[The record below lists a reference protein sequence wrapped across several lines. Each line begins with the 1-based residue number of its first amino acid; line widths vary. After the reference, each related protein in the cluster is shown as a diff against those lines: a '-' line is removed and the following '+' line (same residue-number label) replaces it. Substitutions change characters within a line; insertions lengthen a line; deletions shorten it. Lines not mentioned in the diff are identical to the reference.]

1 MGVPKFFRY
10 ISERYPCLS
19 ELARE
24 NCIPEFDNLY
34 LDMNGIIHNCSHPD
48 DGNIHFNISEED
60 MFKDICNYIDKLF
73 FLIKPQRLF
82 FMAVDGVAPR
92 AKMNQQ
98 RSRRFRSAKDAENL
112 AIQAKNRGETI
123 ENTPFDSNCIT
134 PGTEFMQRLQ
144 NTLRFFVKNKI
155 STDPLWQKC
164 RVILSGHDSPGEGE
178 HKIMDYIRY
187 LKSQKDFDPHTRHC
201 LYGLDADLII
211 LGLCTHEMHFVV
223 LREEVKF
230 GKKTKRASIEETRF
244 FLLHLGLF
252 KEYLELEF
260 SALKQYESF
269 NMAQLI
275 DDWVLMGFLV
285 GNDFIPHLPCLHIS
299 SNALPIVYQTYIK
312 IYPKLNGN
320 INEHG
325 ILNLRRLEIFLEAL
339 SEVEFQLFEE
349 NHADLKYFE
358 GKQTKNGIDEAFD
371 FDVNEILENKQ
382 DDELAQLIEDSRQ
395 FCEGD
400 EMNDITSDDEEQH
413 IVDEFRAYKRN
424 YYIKKLN
431 YPEMTPEV
439 LAEQTI
445 TYITA
450 LQWILNYYYK
460 GVQSWSWYYPHHYA
474 PFISDLKNFSDFKIE
489 FELGKPFLPFEQLLA
504 VLPAQSRTLLPEA
517 YQDLFVSPQSEIV
530 HFYPKDF
537 ETDLNGKKY
546 EWEALVLI
554 PFIDENL
561 LLKAMK
567 KCETDLKPSEVK
579 RNSHGPMLQYDY
591 TTQSQGECQSF
602 NAGKALYNVFCT
614 ETPIWRDQININNL
628 KNPLREMENANR
640 EVFYPG
646 FPTMKHLQFNFKLK
660 NIRIKV
666 FDFPSRNES
675 MVLMPVPNGDCED
688 IENVSKKCL
697 GQIVYTGWPHLIKA
711 KVTAVSDSKCVI
723 TSEGT
728 TENVARK
735 FEMQCKTVIEH
746 LTSRMGIEIDFPK
759 VLVHVKTLI
768 GTSVTCGSQ
777 GRVSNNDVWSQNEI
791 HYPPSVIIYDLKV
804 HTISSMLPK
813 KVENIFPVDSR
824 IFFVGNPYFGSEGTV
839 LDPLLVYECGR
850 LKVSMTVLP
859 DPDLSEPKKL
869 HSEEES
875 HYFSSYD
882 MVSLLG
888 INTRVLMR
896 LTGQLFLVMGEKI
909 KNLSDS
915 AKKVNI
921 GLSMRFPKQNEELA
935 GYCRRRDNSWY
946 FSQKAVTLIQEY
958 NKKFP
963 MVIRYLLQTCSSS
976 NYDFCY
982 ESDLFPNKVGEK
994 CVDEIVNWLN
1004 EQEFS
1009 KAERVPCGT
1018 KSVEKEA
1025 VEKVIESIEKLK
1037 TLPVKTVKLQVKPH
1051 LLMKPDINLPEQY
1064 KPKSNIRL
1072 FDRVVVVR
1080 NTYLVPIGSRGTV
1093 IGVLP
1098 FSDPNPVR
1106 LECLKQTS
1114 YFLDVLFDKSIPFG
1128 NSIYGIADGRVMR
1141 VPETAVLCLFSNDNY
1156 KNETSDHK
1164 SQHNENRIRGGDN
1177 AQKPNNNPLSNIT
1190 SFDVE
1195 SQAKLKTTIYTENIE
1210 ETTTKIQPNA
1220 VSKEDFWMPAPDTIK
1235 RNYIKS
1241 VAEQSTIDKSYPN
1254 HVNNWR
1260 TAHLPIDDVQQIK
1273 NDNWRSTSLSTNDH
1287 NAGTDV
1293 LKNLHETHK
1302 WRSTNLPTN
1311 PAQNGL
1317 IFANQESNLNS
1328 GTEALKNMLGLATTN
1343 SNKPI
1348 VNASQFP
1355 PPPNWRNS
1363 TMVANKS
1370 DEALQM
1376 SNPAT
1381 DIKKN
1386 DVPLQYYGKCF
1397 PHFAPQQQL
1406 PYVNDNFYSPVCLN
1420 QKGAFIPL
1428 QVLKSCPN
1436 KVLQESVVVEEEVE
1450 QSMRK
1455 LNIDA
1460 SNNTKGN
1467 YKQKKTTIPLTDS
1480 NKLIDAL
1487 QETATKK
1494 TPKTS
1499 KIAARFDNL

>member
-24 NCIPEFDNLY
+24 NSIPDFDNLY

-60 MFKDICNYIDKLF
+60 MFKDICNYIEKLF

-112 AIQAKNRGETI
+112 SLQAKNRGEII
-123 ENTPFDSNCIT
+123 EQTPFDSNCIT
-134 PGTEFMQRLQ
+134 PGTEFMERLQ
-144 NTLRFFVKNKI
+144 NTLRFFVKHKI
-155 STDPLWQKC
+155 STDPMWQKC

-260 SALKQYESF
+260 SALKTYDSF
-269 NMAQLI
+269 SMSNLI

-299 SNALPIVYQTYIK
+299 SNALPLVYQTYIR

-320 INEHG
+320 INENG
-325 ILNLRRLEIFLEAL
+325 ILNLGRLEIFLEAL
-339 SEVEFQLFEE
+339 AEVEFQIFEE

-371 FDVNEILENKQ
+371 FDVSEILDSKQ
-382 DDELAQLIEDSRQ
+382 DDDLAQLIESSRQ

-400 EMNDITSDDEEQH
+400 DINDITSDDEEQH
-413 IVDEFRAYKRN
+413 IFDEFRTYKRN

-474 PFISDLKNFSDFKIE
+474 PFISDLKNFNNMKIQ
-489 FELGKPFLPFEQLLA
+489 FEMGKPFLPFEQLLA
-504 VLPAQSRTLLPEA
+504 VLPAASRTLLPKA
-517 YQDLFVSPQSEIV
+517 YQDLFISPESEIL
-530 HFYPKDF
+530 HFYPTDF
-537 ETDLNGKKY
+537 ETDLNGKKN

-554 PFIDENL
+554 PFIDEKL
-561 LLKAMK
+561 LLDAMK
-567 KCETDLKPSEVK
+567 KCEMDLKPSEVK

-591 TTQSQGECQSF
+591 TSQSQGECQSSLP
-602 NAGKALYNVFCT
+602 GKTIYHVFCT
-614 ETPIWRDQININNL
+614 EKAIWRDQIFVSTT
-628 KNPLREMENANR
+628 KSPLCELDNATR
-640 EVFYPG
+640 DVFFPG
-646 FPTMKHLQFNFKLK
+646 FPTMKHLKFDFTIK
-660 NIRIKV
+660 NSRVKV
-666 FDFPSRNES
+666 FDNPARNES
-675 MVLMPVPNGDCED
+675 LILMPERIPDFDD
-688 IENVSKKCL
+688 IEYVSKKCL
-697 GQIVYTGWPHLIKA
+697 GQVVYIGWPHLIKA
-711 KVTAVSDSKCVI
+711 KVTEVSNSVVCV
-723 TSEGT
+723 TSEGPK
-728 TENVARK
+728 ENNSRL
-735 FEMQCKTVIEH
+735 FDMQCRTVCEH
-746 LTSRMGIEIDFPK
+746 LSSRMGIEIEFPK
-759 VLVHVKTLI
+759 VLVKVQTLI
-768 GTSVTCGSQ
+768 GTSLICGSQ
-777 GRVSNNDVWSQNEI
+777 GRVSNNDVWSRTEI
-791 HYPPSVIIYDLKV
+791 AYPPSIIVYDLKV

-859 DPDLSEPKKL
+859 DPDLSEPKQL
-869 HSEEES
+869 QNGLES
-875 HYFSSYD
+875 NYYNSYD
-882 MVSLLG
+882 VQSLLG

-896 LTGQLFLVMGEKI
+896 LTGQMLCVMGQKQKI
-909 KNLSDS
+909 LSDS
-915 AKKVNI
+915 AKKINI
-921 GLSMRFPKQNEELA
+921 GLHMKFPKQNEELS
-935 GYCRRRDNSWY
+935 GYCRKRDNSWY
-946 FSQKAVTLIQEY
+946 FSPKAITLIQEY
-958 NKKFP
+958 NKMFP
-963 MVIRYLLQTCSSS
+963 TVIQYLIQTSSSS
-976 NYDFCY
+976 NYEFCY
-982 ESDLFPNKVGEK
+982 ESDIFPNKVGQN
-994 CVDEIVNWLN
+994 CVNEIVQWLN

-1018 KSVEKEA
+1018 KTLEKEA
-1025 VEKVIESIEKLK
+1025 VEKIIESIEKLK
-1037 TLPVKTVKLQVKPH
+1037 TQPVKTVKLQVKPH
-1051 LLMKPDINLPEQY
+1051 LLMKPDVNIPEQY
-1064 KPKSNIRL
+1064 KPKASIRL

-1080 NTYLVPIGSRGTV
+1080 TTYLVPIGSRGTV

-1106 LECLKQTS
+1106 LECVRQTS
-1114 YFLDVLFDKSIPFG
+1114 YFLEVLFDKNIPFG
-1128 NSIYGIADGRVMR
+1128 NSIYGIAEGRVMR
-1141 VPETAVLCLFSNDNY
+1141 VPETAVLLIFNVDNSHQ
-1156 KNETSDHK
+1156 NETSEK
-1164 SQHNENRIRGGDN
+1164 NSQTNENRTHN
-1177 AQKPNNNPLSNIT
+1177 SQKVNNTLSNIT
-1190 SFDVE
+1190 TFNAE
-1195 SQAKLKTTIYTENIE
+1195 SQTNSRQTYIETSKNNFTNIE
-1210 ETTTKIQPNA
+1210 ENTTKSNA
-1220 VSKEDFWMPAPDTIK
+1220 VTKEDFWMPAPDQK
-1235 RNYIKS
+1235 KKNYIKS
-1241 VAEQSTIDKSYPN
+1241 AAEQSTIEKSYPN
-1254 HVNNWR
+1254 HVENWR
-1260 TAHLPIDDVQQIK
+1260 TA
-1273 NDNWRSTSLSTNDH
+1273 
-1287 NAGTDV
+1287 
-1293 LKNLHETHK
+1293 
-1302 WRSTNLPTN
+1302 NLPPQSGTKV
-1311 PAQNGL
+1311 QNSIT
-1317 IFANQESNLNS
+1317 IFGNQESTLNS
-1328 GTEALKNMLGLATTN
+1328 GTEALKNMLGLHTAN
-1343 SNKPI
+1343 PSKPL

-1363 TMVANKS
+1363 TSAANKTDGGLKLTS
-1370 DEALQM
+1370 
-1376 SNPAT
+1376 PAT
-1381 DIKKN
+1381 DVKKN
-1386 DVPLQYYGKCF
+1386 DVPLQYYGQCL

-1428 QVLKSCPN
+1428 QVMKSCPN
-1436 KVLQESVVVEEEVE
+1436 KVPQEPVVEGQIED
-1450 QSMRK
+1450 SIRNLSIDTSTKMRK
-1455 LNIDA
+1455 NYE
-1460 SNNTKGN
+1460 NNE
-1467 YKQKKTTIPLTDS
+1467 KTETATPLTDS
-1480 NKLIDAL
+1480 NKLIESL
-1487 QETATKK
+1487 QKTVTVTKK
-1494 TPKTS
+1494 APKTS